1 MKVTAIKRGFIHGVY
16 RNIGDKFEC
25 SKTEFSKVWM
35 QEGEVTPKTID
46 NSKVKKA
53 EDIKRE
59 SLEIPSLA
67 NKEKIEE
74 KKEEKKKPVKKKA
87 PKKTTKKAD

>member
-67 NKEKIEE
+67 NKEKPVKEE
-74 KKEEKKKPVKKKA
+74 KKEEKKTKKKA